1 MASIAKRPDGRWR
14 ARYRG
19 LDGRE
24 RARHFS
30 RKVDAERW
38 LVEQQSK
45 VNRGEWADPVL
56 GQVPVGELAKTWLP
70 SKQGLKPSARRS
82 YGELWRTRVAPRW
95 GTVPLSRVT
104 YGDVLSSV
112 AELNGAGL

>member
-1 MASIAKRPDGRWR
+1 MSVAKRPDGRWR

-19 LDGRE
+19 ADGKE

-45 VNRGEWADPVL
+45 INRGEWVDPAL
-56 GQVPVGELAKTWLP
+56 GQVHVGEWAKTWLA

-82 YGELWRTRVAPRW
+82 YEELWRTRVEPRW
-95 GTVPLSRVT
+95 GQFRCRVSPMAT
-104 YGDVLSSV
+104 R
-112 AELNGAGL
+112 